1 MGKMKLAEEVE
12 FSATSVDFLFS
23 LPASVELE
31 GGVFSEYHCNLY
43 FAEVKQI
50 SCSGR
55 IHLLW
60 HPRST
65 SDSWLTQHPQ
75 QLTLLTAPFPPSFL
89 LWEPPPPL
97 SSPPPGQVQPLRPL
111 PLLTFSWGPVGL
123 PAPSVLSVSQQ
134 GRILLRMPAVV
145 ASLSGTCLLDRCS
158 HRRMFSYLIRTP
170 AST

>member
-89 LWEPPPPL
+89 LWEPAPPDSAPHPQAKYSL
-97 SSPPPGQVQPLRPL
+97 SAPSHCSLSAGGLWGCLL
-111 PLLTFSWGPVGL
+111 PLYFLCHSKAG
-123 PAPSVLSVSQQ
+123 SSS
-134 GRILLRMPAVV
+134 GRQLWWHP
-145 ASLSGTCLLDRCS
+145 
-158 HRRMFSYLIRTP
+158 
-170 AST
+170 